1 VKVGAKPPAEDSARL
16 QRLAE
21 TFEGRAEFIVDAN
34 EAWDETTSLRMLPEL
49 ARMNVGLVEQ
59 PVPGWNIAGM
69 ARLRSQPGVPPLLA
83 DEAVFDEHD
92 MLTVATASA
101 ADAVSLKLVKHGGM
115 LAAKR
120 VAAIAEAAGLR
131 LYGGCVLESSVGAA
145 AHLQL
150 FSTFHDLPWGI
161 EHFGPQILVEDMV
174 ETPLKFEDFQ
184 VLLPEGPGIGVVLD
198 YDKVRRFSRS

>member
-1 VKVGAKPPAEDSARL
+1 MTVRPTFAITLKFALPHKAQLGHDSIRL
-16 QRLAE
+16 ENVQPYFPVRL
-21 TFEGRAEFIVDAN
+21 F
-34 EAWDETTSLRMLPEL
+34 SL
-49 ARMNVGLVEQ
+49 
-59 PVPGWNIAGM
+59 
-69 ARLRSQPGVPPLLA
+69 SQPYEFSTHFDFLCVPMRVLA
-83 DEAVFDEHD
+83 VVLVRPYCDVS
-92 MLTVATASA
+92 ASA

-120 VAAIAEAAGLR
+120 VAAIAAAAGLR
-131 LYGGCVLESSVGAA
+131 LYGGCLLESSVGAA

-161 EHFGPQILVEDMV
+161 EHFGPQILVEDIV